1 MQKLSEVESAKALMT
16 EAMSW
21 SVMKWLREKKRV
33 RHAADKAN
41 AALDTLNCAVKEQW
55 TKADQTGYESR
66 LAQSS
71 NGIFGENAA
80 RLLAHVKEADEKAR
94 NARMDAEAMFAKA
107 EKQLSIRL
115 AREGCRMAIHSWELQ
130 EQAIRRAVQLIR
142 VQEPDRH

>member
-1 MQKLSEVESAKALMT
+1 MQKVSEVESAKALMT

-21 SVMKWLREKKRV
+21 PVMKWLREKKRV

-41 AALDTLNCAVKEQW
+41 AALDALNRALKEQW
-55 TKADQTGYESR
+55 PKADQTGYESL

-71 NGIFGENAA
+71 NGNFGENA
-80 RLLAHVKEADEKAR
+80 RLLANVKEADKKAR
-94 NARMDAEAMFAKA
+94 KARMDAEATFAEA

-115 AREGCRMAIHSWELQ
+115 AREGCRRAIHSWDLHEN
-130 EQAIRRAVQLIR
+130 AIRQAEQLIR